1 MPPQLRTMDMTTT
14 PRVVQENFRELVAA
28 IARLEADVVA
38 LKTRLDQQPPVLT
51 LEEIN
56 AELSADGAAPLNLT
70 GLPGAPVLSP

>member
-1 MPPQLRTMDMTTT
+1 MPPQLRTMDATT
-14 PRVVQENFRELVAA
+14 PRVVQDNFRELVAA

-38 LKTRLDQQPPVLT
+38 LKARLDQQPPVLT

-56 AELSADGAAPLNLT
+56 AELSADGTAPLNLT